1 MSLKSLVK
9 KLRFIV
15 WASPLL
21 WITLLI
27 GCGTGTVLSPFTPT
41 RIIAFGDAF
50 MDVRNPRF
58 TVNDEIPLN
67 VDPKTPTT
75 AAQWTALINST
86 STTYNASTGY
96 YLTAANSNAAQFQ
109 NGVGGPISKSNYYS
123 YLFNSY
129 LPTQGFISAL
139 TKVPYYTPL
148 MAGINVF
155 SPALYDTATSSY
167 DLPLNPEFTVIER
180 IAADYGFTAVVPMTD
195 ISSHIVPSSSGVYSF
210 AQANALVL
218 SPVQTACPTT
228 ITSTTVCVDTPQSY
242 TASAVVTAA
251 GGLVT
256 YPAAST
262 PALSVQAQIDLFLAN
277 NSISTTDMIVINAG
291 TADIMLNTLSS
302 GGASGVTTASQNFV
316 SQVMRLRNAGAK
328 HIVVF
333 GPPNMGRS
341 PFAYKY
347 NLTSLLSNYS
357 KTLAST
363 NCTDFNCSL
372 ELGLQQQIGTISQ
385 NPVIFVDISSQTSLI
400 TGTTTTGSAN
410 TYTSFADPIYGV
422 AIAFPGDPAFSDA
435 SSLSPTKATD
445 GNYYCNSTNIPPL
458 SNTNY
463 PNPFYISGAPV
474 VSGTTISSLS
484 ISGSYPNLNIGG
496 SACYANPASPTS
508 QNAVNNSYS
517 TLGANGVP
525 LIYTYLSYAYADPI
539 YFTPSVHRMLG
550 DFILTKLSLASWR

>member
-15 WASPLL
+15 WASPLV
-21 WITLLI
+21 WITLLN
-27 GCGTGTVLSPFTPT
+27 GCGSGTVLSPFIPT

-67 VDPKTPTT
+67 VDPNTPNS
-75 AAQWTALINST
+75 AAAWATQT
-86 STTYNASTGY
+86 SSGY
-96 YLTAANSNAAQFQ
+96 YLTASTNSPSQFQ
-109 NGVGGPISKSNYYS
+109 NGVGGPISNTNYYAS
-123 YLFNSY
+123 LFNY
-129 LPTQGFISAL
+129 YFPTQGFIKAT

-148 MAGINVF
+148 LAGLNVF

-167 DLPLNPEFTVIER
+167 DLPLNPQLTVIER
-180 IAADYGFTAVVPMTD
+180 LAADYGFPAVVPMTD
-195 ISSHIVPSSSGVYSF
+195 ISNHIVPSSSGVYSF

-218 SPVQTACPTT
+218 SPVQTACPST

-242 TASAVVTAA
+242 TASAVVSAA
-251 GGLVT
+251 VGLVT

-277 NSISTTDMIVINAG
+277 NSILTSDLIVINAG
-291 TADIMLNTLSS
+291 TADVILNALSS

-316 SQVMRLRNAGAK
+316 GQIMRLKNAGAK

-347 NLTSLLSNYS
+347 SLTSLLSNYS
-357 KTLAST
+357 KTLTSAS
-363 NCTDFNCSL
+363 CADFNCTL
-372 ELGLQQQIGTISQ
+372 ELGLQRQIGTISQ

-400 TGTTTTGSAN
+400 TGTTNTGSAN
-410 TYTSFADPIYGV
+410 TYASFADPIYGV
-422 AIAFPGDPAFSDA
+422 AISFPGDPAFSDA
-435 SSLSPTKATD
+435 SALSPAKASD

-458 SNTNY
+458 ANTTY
-463 PNPFYISGAPV
+463 PNPFYINSP
-474 VSGTTISSLS
+474 TL
-484 ISGSYPNLNIGG
+484 SGSYPSFSVGG
-496 SACYANPASPTS
+496 SACFANPVSAKSI
-508 QNAVNNSYS
+508 NAVNNGYS
-517 TLGANGVP
+517 TLGTSGTP
-525 LIYTYLSYAYADPI
+525 LLYTYLSYAYADPI

-550 DFILTKLSLASWR
+550 DFITTKLSLASWR